1 MDTFT
6 LAFDPGQY
14 NNSWAFCFSTLRLRG
29 ETVTFCPLEV
39 GFVPVLED
47 PPRPD
52 FSKHKLW
59 IKNLFDLY
67 PQALGS
73 TTLVAERFVGRG
85 LTGKMAEYISIGLGF
100 WAGVWSLQ
108 NIGRTRLI
116 MAAQWKKPLKK
127 LNEKYPLEMKSTKFE
142 NWWEDYFAY
151 FQNEPKTVHIQD
163 ACGMAFWFNKYELK
177 TECSIDNLDF

>member
-1 MDTFT
+1 MDFFT

-14 NNSWAFCFSTLRLRG
+14 NNSWAFCFSTLRIRG
-29 ETVTFCPLEV
+29 ESVAFCPLEV

-52 FSKHKLW
+52 FSKHKIWLEE
-59 IKNLFDLY
+59 LFKKY
-67 PQALGS
+67 PQALGR

-108 NIGRTRLI
+108 SLGPVRFI
-116 MAAQWKKPLKK
+116 MAAQWKVPLKK
-127 LNEKYPLEMKSTKFE
+127 LNVKYSVLKTTKFE
-142 NWWEDYFAY
+142 NWWEDYFAFY
-151 FQNEPKTVHIQD
+151 QENPKTVHIQD
-163 ACGMAFWFNKYELK
+163 ACGMAYWFNKFEIK
-177 TECSIDNLDF
+177 NACVIDNLDF

>member
-6 LAFDPGQY
+6 LAFDPGQHDY
-14 NNSWAFCFSTLRLRG
+14 SWAFCFSTLRERG
-29 ETVTFCPLEV
+29 DTLTFCPLEI

-52 FSKHKLW
+52 FSKHKIWLE
-59 IKNLFDLY
+59 NLFDKY
-67 PQALGS
+67 PQALGQ

-108 NIGRTRLI
+108 NIGHTRFI
-116 MAAQWKKPLKK
+116 MAAQWKVPLKK
-127 LNEKYPLEMKSTKFE
+127 LNVKYLTRTTKFE
-142 NWWEDYFAY
+142 NWWEDHFAFY
-151 FQNEPKTVHIQD
+151 QEEPKTVHIQD
-163 ACGMAFWFNKYELK
+163 ACGMAYWYNKYELK
-177 TECSIDNLDF
+177 NACGIDSLDF